1 MSKFYF
7 EKVKEKR
14 NELDITQK
22 EMCEDLKIDL
32 EKYKDIEKGLVKPSE
47 REINTICEFLK
58 LDVEDIFDK
67 DFKETT
73 VLSFVN
79 NKGGCGKTSV
89 SGSIAYALSE
99 LGFKVLCIDADMQ
112 GNLTHSLD
120 IESNP
125 TKNLARAIINEE
137 DLQEHIIDTKYKNID
152 FVTYSPELSTIEM
165 IMFNKHAREELLRR
179 ILKTTLKNGI
189 YDFIVIDTNPT
200 LSMLNF
206 NVINITNYC
215 IPPLQLG
222 AFGLEGLH
230 ILLDFINNVKVYN
243 PDFKD
248 TKLVI
253 NNYDA
258 RKKEV
263 TPKSEEW
270 LRENYGHMLLDTII
284 RVDTNIEKA
293 QLQGEPVLV
302 SHKNSRISNEIRE
315 LTHEILKLIGKEDE
329 INECK

>member
-1 MSKFYF
+1 MSKLYF
-7 EKVKEKR
+7 EKIKEKR

-22 EMCEDLKIDL
+22 ELCEELKIDL
-32 EKYKDIEKGLVKPSE
+32 ESYKKVEKGLLKPSE
-47 REINTICEFLK
+47 SVINTICGFLQ
-58 LDVEDIFDK
+58 LDMKDVYDK
-67 DFKETT
+67 DFKETV

-99 LGFKVLCIDADMQ
+99 IGFKVLCIDADMQ

-120 IESNP
+120 LESNP
-125 TKNLARAIINEE
+125 TKNLARAIIDEE
-137 DLQEHIIDTKYKNID
+137 DLQNHIINTKYDNID

-165 IMFNKHAREELLRR
+165 IMFNKHAREELIRR
-179 ILKTTLKNGI
+179 ILATTLKNGI

-206 NVINITNYC
+206 NVINVTNYC

-230 ILLDFINNVKVYN
+230 ILLDFIDNVRVYN

-253 NNYDA
+253 NNYDV

-263 TPKSEEW
+263 TATSEKW
-270 LRENYGHMLLDTII
+270 LRENYGDMLLDTII

-293 QLQGEPVLV
+293 QLEGQPVLLT
-302 SHKNSRISNEIRE
+302 HKNSRISNEIRE
-315 LTHEILKLIGKEDE
+315 LTKEILKLTRKEDE
-329 INECK
+329 INEIK